1 MITIITGRKGSGKTS
16 LLEQL
21 YHEENAGVGVLT
33 QKVYQGDEWIGY
45 DLVRLPDKSSAPFIR
60 FKAYQHTL
68 GPVHLLHYNRFVF
81 SQKAFQEA
89 SQWLIDAIHAGH
101 TPIWIDEIGNQEL
114 QGEGFDEVV
123 KQALAAGAEMRFVF
137 RLHRFNDLLQHYHI
151 THYKQIKCK

>member
-1 MITIITGRKGSGKTS
+1 MITIITGRKGSGKTTR
-16 LLEQL
+16 LEQL

-45 DLVRLPDKSSAPFIR
+45 DLVRLPDKSSVPFIR
-60 FKAYQHTL
+60 FKAYQDTL
-68 GPVHLLHYNRFVF
+68 GAVDLLHYNRFVF

-89 SQWLIDAIHAGH
+89 SRWLIDAIHAGH

-123 KQALAAGAEMRFVF
+123 KQALAAGVEMRLVF

-151 THYKQIKCK
+151 TRYQQIKCK

>member
-21 YHEENAGVGVLT
+21 YLEENAGVGVLT
-33 QKVYQGDEWIGY
+33 QKVYQEDEWIGY

-60 FKAYQHTL
+60 FKAYKDMLVDTD
-68 GPVHLLHYNRFVF
+68 LLQYNRFVF

-89 SQWLIDAIHAGH
+89 SRWLIDAIHVGH

-114 QGEGFDEVV
+114 QGEGFDNVI
-123 KQALAAGAEMRFVF
+123 KQALSAGVELRLVF